1 MITCPGPGS
10 TQTGLTLKGVADG
23 ARFVNSLNLTG
34 GKVDET
40 IGLSDGG
47 GIVPPT
53 NISSSD

>member
-1 MITCPGPGS
+1 MERGS
-10 TQTGLTLKGVADG
+10 SILI
-23 ARFVNSLNLTG
+23 NLTG